1 MPRKTADNSTAQASC
16 IIMHLHNTLLFTYEM
31 RMNKI
36 MSDTAKP
43 YKHLFTLST
52 NLELIR

>member
-1 MPRKTADNSTAQASC
+1 MLRKAADNSTAQASC
-16 IIMHLHNTLLFTYEM
+16 IIIHLQNTLLFTYEM

-43 YKHLFTLST
+43 YRHFFTL
-52 NLELIR
+52 